1 MRGEPSIKHLDDV
14 PAEEMLRY
22 EFADG
27 RTASIWEKWIEL
39 SPRYVAFWN
48 KWDPGAISPRH
59 GHVGDHSNFIL
70 AGELRCGD
78 IVARAGT
85 HIMLEWGDVF
95 GPWEAGPHG
104 CELYG
109 FIAGEGQPF
118 SGDTAA
124 YEALL
129 KARGAQSV
137 PLPMPK
143 HLPPW
148 MLAKLGGDFT
158 SSVTQWDADGRTR

>member
-1 MRGEPSIKHLDDV
+1 MACLKLEQPESRHPDTLALLPSINTV
-14 PAEEMLRY
+14 PARSLGPR
-22 EFADG
+22 DG
-27 RTASIWEKWIEL
+27 HL
-39 SPRYVAFWN
+39 
-48 KWDPGAISPRH
+48 
-59 GHVGDHSNFIL
+59 GDHGNFIL

-78 IVARAGT
+78 VAARAGT

-118 SGDTAA
+118 SGDTTA

-129 KARGAQSV
+129 KARGPQTIS
-137 PLPMPK
+137 LPMPK

-148 MLAKLGGDFT
+148 MLAKLGGDFNSFVT
-158 SSVTQWDADGRTR
+158 HWSSSA